1 MSFLLLAI
9 ACSVLLGFTFKV
21 FVRKGVHIF
30 QAIVFNYFTCFIC
43 GWIHLGHFPIT
54 QKVINSAWLPY
65 GLLLGLVFISGFN
78 TAALTVRHFGVTI
91 SQVMQKMSIL
101 MSVPVAVWVFGEEA
115 GNYKVIGFI
124 LALGAIVMV
133 NLPAQIGEKN
143 RQEVKSTGLWWIPL
157 VTWILAGVIEV
168 VFLKVQHEQLADIN
182 DPSFIIIVFG
192 TAGVLGLILAAW
204 GWINGKLIFEWKN
217 VLGGIILGVPNYGSM
232 LFMLWAL
239 AKGLGGSIVFPVN
252 NVGIIVVT
260 AIGAVLIFQER
271 LTKWNWLGVGLAATA
286 IYLMA
291 I

>member
-1 MSFLLLAI
+1 
-9 ACSVLLGFTFKV
+9 
-21 FVRKGVHIF
+21 
-30 QAIVFNYFTCFIC
+30 
-43 GWIHLGHFPIT
+43 
-54 QKVINSAWLPY
+54 
-65 GLLLGLVFISGFN
+65 
-78 TAALTVRHFGVTI
+78 
-91 SQVMQKMSIL
+91 MQKMSIL

-115 GNYKVIGFI
+115 GIYKVIGFI